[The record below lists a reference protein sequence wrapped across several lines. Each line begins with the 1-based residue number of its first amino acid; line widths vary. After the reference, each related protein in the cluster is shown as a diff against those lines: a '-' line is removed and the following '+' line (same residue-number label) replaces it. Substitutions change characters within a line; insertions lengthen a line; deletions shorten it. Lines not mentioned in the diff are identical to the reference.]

1 MSGFLILGY
10 YYEYIKK
17 DARKIIFDYIL
28 GCTCAVLSA
37 VEIAAYVCFLEMFF
51 TNGYFK

>member
-17 DARKIIFDYIL
+17 DARKILFDYIL
-28 GCTCAVLSA
+28 GCICAALSA
-37 VEIAAYVCFLEMFF
+37 VEIVTYIYFLEMFF
-51 TNGYFK
+51 TN